1 MESGFSKDIS
11 GILNHFQKNEITE
24 HLIYE
29 KLAEKEKDPH
39 NKEVLGRSAGDELK
53 HYNIIKK
60 LQGRS
65 FRRTKEEYSGLLQ
78 WQGSSDL
85 PLRSN

>member
-39 NKEVLGRSAGDELK
+39 NKEVLGRSDPVSSEIMPAETALER
-53 HYNIIKK
+53 IA
-60 LQGRS
+60 GRS
-65 FRRTKEEYSGLLQ
+65 
-78 WQGSSDL
+78 
-85 PLRSN
+85 